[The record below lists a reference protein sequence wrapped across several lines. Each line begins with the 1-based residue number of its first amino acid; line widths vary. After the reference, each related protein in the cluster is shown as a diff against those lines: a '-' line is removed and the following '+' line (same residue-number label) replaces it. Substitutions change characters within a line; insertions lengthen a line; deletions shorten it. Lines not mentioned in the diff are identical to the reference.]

1 MAISIKKI
9 KKRSLVNKITINSD
23 VHFKTVKTLLKEHLC
38 LLRDLHIHRY
48 KFFVSYGL
56 NELKKKEIKS
66 VFFVRNGVVLKSI
79 SKNETKK
86 YNIQPYNVVLFL
98 EHINL
103 SVVKDLKN
111 NFENLRF

>member
-9 KKRSLVNKITINSD
+9 KKGSLVNKIVINSD
-23 VHFKTVKTLLKEHLC
+23 VHYGTVKKLLKEHLG

-56 NELKKKEIKS
+56 NDLKSKEIKS
-66 VFFVRNGVVLKSI
+66 VFFVRNGIVLKSI
-79 SKNETKK
+79 SKKETNK
-86 YNIQPYNVVLFL
+86 YNIDPYNVVLFL

-103 SVVKDLKN
+103 GVVKDLKN

>member
-56 NELKKKEIKS
+56 
-66 VFFVRNGVVLKSI
+66 
-79 SKNETKK
+79 
-86 YNIQPYNVVLFL
+86 FL